1 MGLHPNAALTV
12 RQREDLQ
19 RLRREGWTI
28 DRLAAHFHVNRNT
41 VFRWVHHPSVQDLS
55 RQPPNS
61 TVAAWSLR
69 PIALP

>member
-28 DRLAAHFHVNRNT
+28 DRLAAHFHVNRST
-41 VFRWVHHPSVQDLS
+41 VFR
-55 RQPPNS
+55 
-61 TVAAWSLR
+61 
-69 PIALP
+69 